1 MVRINL
7 LPWREQLRE
16 ERRKRFWVAMAGVF
30 LAAVAIVM
38 LIDACIGAAM
48 DRQAGRNAYVQ
59 REIDQ
64 LDAQI
69 GQLGELR
76 SQRQQL
82 LERMQVIQGLQGN
95 RSVIGHLFDQL
106 VRTLPEGVHFTGVS
120 KVGKTLSISG
130 MAESNNRISELMR
143 GLEASPWFEAPNL
156 IEVKSADTPG
166 VAQASTFQLTIRQSP
181 SATAEQA
188 R

>member
-16 ERRKRFWVAMAGVF
+16 ERRKRFWVAMVGVA
-30 LAAVAIVM
+30 LAAVAIV
-38 LIDACIGAAM
+38 LLLDERIDAAM
-48 DRQAGRNAYVQ
+48 DRQTARNAYVQ

-64 LDAQI
+64 LDAQV
-69 GQLGELR
+69 GELDELKH
-76 SQRQQL
+76 QRQQL

-95 RSVIGHLFDQL
+95 RSVIAHLFDQL
-106 VRTLPEGVHFTGVS
+106 ARTLPEGVYFKGVS

-143 GLEASPWFEAPNL
+143 GLEASPWFEAPSL
-156 IEVKSADTPG
+156 AEVKSAGNPE
-166 VAQASTFQLTIRQSP
+166 VAQASSFQLTVRQSP
-181 SATAEQA
+181 QASAGQA